1 MVEGYAAFDD
11 SYVYPG
17 TSVLRNRL
25 DIRDA
30 KSLESFEVEISRLR
44 SWEPLPA
51 GKFDPA
57 RYCAVHRHLFG
68 DVYAWA
74 GKYRMVRIAKGET
87 MFCYPENIP
96 TEMDSLFGGIEG
108 GARFRDVSP
117 EEFVARLAGFLAE
130 LNAIHPFRE
139 GNGRTQLSFA
149 GLIGAASGQ
158 PLQLTRVNPR
168 SFLRAMVASF
178 AGDLGPLIGELKL
191 LRG

>member
-1 MVEGYAAFDD
+1 MSEGYEAFDD
-11 SYVYPG
+11 PYLYPG

-30 KSLESFEVEISRLR
+30 EGLAKFEVEAAHARA
-44 SWEPLPA
+44 EEGLPE
-51 GKFDPA
+51 GNFDPA
-57 RYCAVHRHLFG
+57 HYCASHYQLFH
-68 DVYAWA
+68 DVYDWA
-74 GKYRMVRIAKGET
+74 GKYRTVRIAKGET

-96 TEMDSLFGGIEG
+96 TQMDVLFDGMGG
-108 GARFRDVSP
+108 GARFRDLSP

-149 GLIGAASGQ
+149 GLIGAAFDQ
-158 PLQLTRVNPR
+158 PLQLSRVNPR

-178 AGDLGPLIGELKL
+178 AGDLEPLIGELRV
-191 LRG
+191 LRE